1 MSFWLWS
8 IYALIN
14 WILTPTPGLCG
25 AMWGICMVF
34 EVMVSPWGWGI
45 SQDLL
50 SVFIWQSGNEV
61 GIWLVPSLLTVISS
75 RDHRY
80 FDVSGFEFK
89 FPNRWFSRYAIVAM
103 LVDGVNKRSLISWN
117 CLSTSIC
124 SFHHGYLCLPRLHE
138 TTYIVFPFISLL
150 QFCLELSWFV
160 DWKLLLLFKTSQTMQ
175 IHAPLLIIKGA
186 VSRLSGSFC

>member
-103 LVDGVNKRSLISWN
+103 LVDGVNKRSLISWL

-138 TTYIVFPFISLL
+138 NHLLFFLSFLYCNFALSFHGSLTGN
-150 QFCLELSWFV
+150 CYCYS
-160 DWKLLLLFKTSQTMQ
+160 KLLKQCRYTLLY
-175 IHAPLLIIKGA
+175 LL
-186 VSRLSGSFC
+186 